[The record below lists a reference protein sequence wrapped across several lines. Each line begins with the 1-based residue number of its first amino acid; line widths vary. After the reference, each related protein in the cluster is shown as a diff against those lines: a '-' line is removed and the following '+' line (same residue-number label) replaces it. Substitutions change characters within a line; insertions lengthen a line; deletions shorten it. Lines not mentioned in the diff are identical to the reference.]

1 VRRRAGVSLAASGRS
16 ATSRYAY
23 GDAKEALRSLE
34 AGHSTGKLVVDMA
47 TSIADFPEP
56 LQ

>member
-1 VRRRAGVSLAASGRS
+1 VSLAASGRS